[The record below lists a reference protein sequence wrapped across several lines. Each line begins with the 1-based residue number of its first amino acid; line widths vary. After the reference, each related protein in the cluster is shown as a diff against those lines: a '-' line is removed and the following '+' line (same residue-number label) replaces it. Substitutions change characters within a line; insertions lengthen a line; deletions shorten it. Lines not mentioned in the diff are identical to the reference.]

1 MAEVVHAIVLAV
13 ILVTIVV
20 YMFLGDW
27 RTSLIP
33 FVSIPVSLIGTL
45 AIFAVCGISINTLTL
60 FGFVLA
66 VGTVVDDSI
75 VVVENVQRHI
85 EMGVSP
91 KEATIISMQEITGA
105 VVATS
110 LVLMAVFVPCCFIS
124 GI

>member
-1 MAEVVHAIVLAV
+1 RDCNNKMVELSKSFPDGISYKILRDTTETIKESLAEVVHAIVLAI

-45 AIFAVCGISINTLTL
+45 VIFVICGISINTLTL

-75 VVVENVQRHI
+75 VVVENVLRHI
-85 EMGVSP
+85 EMGVS
-91 KEATIISMQEITGA
+91 
-105 VVATS
+105 
-110 LVLMAVFVPCCFIS
+110 
-124 GI
+124 